1 MSATVDRASALP
13 SLAMM
18 SCLPV
23 IPLVVSVDSDDM
35 AVGIQLVDSV
45 ENLAPIHPDERQRHH
60 LSPRGADRRGVNL
73 GLHGLVP

>member
-1 MSATVDRASALP
+1 MSATVDRASTLP
-13 SLAMM
+13 SLTMM

-35 AVGIQLVDSV
+35 TVGIQLMDSV
-45 ENLAPIHPDERQRHH
+45 KNLISIHPDERQRHH
-60 LSPRGADRRGVNL
+60 LSPRGADSRGVNL